1 MKKIGA
7 LEAGGTKM
15 VMAVGYEDGTILT
28 RDTVPTRFPE
38 ETMPDIIRFF
48 REQGA
53 EAVGVGSFGPIDVR
67 RNSPTYGYIKNTPK
81 TGWREYDIL
90 GTIGRELGVP
100 TAFDT
105 DVNAAALGEYT
116 FGAAKG
122 TDSCIYMTV
131 GTGIGIGV
139 ILDGK
144 PLHGALHPEGGHI
157 FLKPRA
163 GETFKG
169 CCPFHEYCLEGM
181 AAGPA
186 LRAKWGKPGSEL
198 ADVPEVWEAES
209 DYLAQAIAD
218 FILTL
223 SPERIILGGGV
234 MKQEQLFPMIR
245 EKVLRYLNGYLSIAQ
260 LADMDSYIVPPAL
273 HDNQG
278 ILGCIALFRK

>member
-81 TGWREYDIL
+81 PGWREYDIL

-131 GTGIGIGV
+131 GTGIGIG
-139 ILDGK
+139 G
-144 PLHGALHPEGGHI
+144 
-157 FLKPRA
+157 
-163 GETFKG
+163 
-169 CCPFHEYCLEGM
+169 
-181 AAGPA
+181 
-186 LRAKWGKPGSEL
+186 
-198 ADVPEVWEAES
+198 
-209 DYLAQAIAD
+209 
-218 FILTL
+218 
-223 SPERIILGGGV
+223 RI
-234 MKQEQLFPMIR
+234 
-245 EKVLRYLNGYLSIAQ
+245 
-260 LADMDSYIVPPAL
+260 
-273 HDNQG
+273 
-278 ILGCIALFRK
+278 